1 MSIITIP
8 IISVV
13 DMLVVMLSWK
23 EGHEEGWVSLDQN
36 MMYND
41 MIMIIITIITEKKPN
56 EYPHHYHHH
65 HHNDCCNIEVEGR
78 PR

>member
-1 MSIITIP
+1 MVYMSIITIP

-13 DMLVVMLSWK
+13 DMVVMLSWK

-41 MIMIIITIITEKKPN
+41 MIMIIITMIIKTNKQISSSLSSSPS
-56 EYPHHYHHH
+56 
-65 HHNDCCNIEVEGR
+65 
-78 PR
+78 

>member
-1 MSIITIP
+1 MVYMSIITIP

-41 MIMIIITIITEKKPN
+41 MIMIIITIITEKNKRISSSSSG
-56 EYPHHYHHH
+56 
-65 HHNDCCNIEVEGR
+65 DWRGA
-78 PR
+78 

>member
-1 MSIITIP
+1 MVYMSIITIP

-41 MIMIIITIITEKKPN
+41 MIRIIITIITGKKTN
-56 EYPHHYHHH
+56 
-65 HHNDCCNIEVEGR
+65 
-78 PR
+78 

>member
-1 MSIITIP
+1 MIYMSIITIP

-13 DMLVVMLSWK
+13 DILVVMLSWK

-41 MIMIIITIITEKKPN
+41 MIMIIITIITEKNKR
-56 EYPHHYHHH
+56 
-65 HHNDCCNIEVEGR
+65 ISSSSSSS
-78 PR
+78 

>member
-1 MSIITIP
+1 MVYMSIITIP
-8 IISVV
+8 IISAV

-41 MIMIIITIITEKKPN
+41 MIMIIITMIIKTNKQ
-56 EYPHHYHHH
+56 
-65 HHNDCCNIEVEGR
+65 ISSSLSSSSS
-78 PR
+78 